1 MKKDI
6 TLKDI
11 FNHMQIHAAEF
22 RRGFLQV
29 HKRIDELDLKIDTVE
44 DRLTRRIVSSE
55 ERLTA
60 EIRGIDD
67 LDLHV
72 QDLEDEKLPKRVS
85 RIEKKLQLQS

>member
-67 LDLHV
+67 LDLQV